1 MTPHST
7 VFALPERLAAKA
19 APHLVGRD
27 ERHLGLVQA
36 TLERQVA
43 ALAERLADLRRA
55 PGGRGRGAMDRDL
68 EIHRLSGRLGVL
80 RRFGVDLCLGRVV
93 PADGGE
99 PLWIGR
105 LGLSDDT
112 GDPLLVDWRTPA
124 AEPFFAAT
132 SAHPLGLASRRRY
145 RWSGG
150 RIVDYWDEA
159 FGPSA
164 PGDDVALDDDS
175 AFIASLGASRSPRM
189 RDVLATIQADQDAII
204 RAGSGGAL
212 VVDGGPGTG
221 KTVVALHRA
230 AYLLYADPRLGGHRG
245 GLLFVGPNQ
254 HYLRYVADVLPGL
267 GEDGVRTCTLRD
279 LVPEG
284 ALAVREP
291 DPEVARLKA
300 SARLLDAVGPAVAL
314 YEEVPTATMVVET
327 AWADVRI
334 TPRDWAEA
342 FGAVEPG
349 SPHNEVRDEIWE
361 ALLDIAVD
369 GAGDAGVP
377 PPVLRKA
384 LAANEEFR
392 DTFRRTW
399 PILEA
404 PDLVGDLWA
413 VPAYLRRCAPWL
425 SGEERQAL
433 RRPEGSDWTSA
444 DLPLLDAMRAR
455 LGDPRWSLRRR
466 QAQAVRAEDRSYMD
480 QVVQD
485 LLDADDDP
493 ESPLPLLR
501 RESLRADL
509 VHDEA
514 VPADDGDP
522 LAGPFAHLIVDEAQE
537 LTDAEWQVL
546 LRRCPSRSITVV
558 GDRAQARH
566 GFPESWTERLS
577 RVGLPEARLETLT
590 VNYRTP
596 REVMAVAEPVIRSVL
611 PDANV
616 PVSIR
621 TSGSPVHHG
630 STADLR
636 PLVDR
641 WLATHPDGIACVVGD
656 PGFTGTDR
664 VASLSPEEAKGLE
677 FDLVVLVDPDS
688 FGDGV
693 EGAVDRY
700 VAMTRTT
707 RELAILHPAG
717 QPAPGRVRAAAAG

>member
-1 MTPHST
+1 
-7 VFALPERLAAKA
+7 
-19 APHLVGRD
+19 
-27 ERHLGLVQA
+27 
-36 TLERQVA
+36 
-43 ALAERLADLRRA
+43 
-55 PGGRGRGAMDRDL
+55 
-68 EIHRLSGRLGVL
+68 
-80 RRFGVDLCLGRVV
+80 
-93 PADGGE
+93 
-99 PLWIGR
+99 
-105 LGLSDDT
+105 
-112 GDPLLVDWRTPA
+112 
-124 AEPFFAAT
+124 
-132 SAHPLGLASRRRY
+132 
-145 RWSGG
+145 
-150 RIVDYWDEA
+150 
-159 FGPSA
+159 
-164 PGDDVALDDDS
+164 
-175 AFIASLGASRSPRM
+175 
-189 RDVLATIQADQDAII
+189 
-204 RAGSGGAL
+204 
-212 VVDGGPGTG
+212 
-221 KTVVALHRA
+221 
-230 AYLLYADPRLGGHRG
+230 
-245 GLLFVGPNQ
+245 
-254 HYLRYVADVLPGL
+254 
-267 GEDGVRTCTLRD
+267 
-279 LVPEG
+279 
-284 ALAVREP
+284 
-291 DPEVARLKA
+291 
-300 SARLLDAVGPAVAL
+300 
-314 YEEVPTATMVVET
+314 
-327 AWADVRI
+327 
-334 TPRDWAEA
+334 
-342 FGAVEPG
+342 
-349 SPHNEVRDEIWE
+349 
-361 ALLDIAVD
+361 
-369 GAGDAGVP
+369 
-377 PPVLRKA
+377 VLRKA

-404 PDLVGDLWA
+404 PDLVADLWA

-425 SGEERQAL
+425 SPGEREAL
-433 RRPEGSDWTSA
+433 RRPEGSGWTLA

-466 QAQAVRAEDRSYMD
+466 QAQAVLAEDRTYMD

-537 LTDAEWQVL
+537 PTDAEWQVL

-566 GFPESWTERLS
+566 GFPESWPERLS
-577 RVGLPEARLETLT
+577 RLGLPDVRVETLT

-596 REVMAVAEPVIRSVL
+596 REVMTVAEPVIRSVL

-621 TSGSPVHHG
+621 ASGSPVHHG

-641 WLATHPDGIACVVGD
+641 WLATHHDGIACVVGD
-656 PGFTGTDR
+656 PGFAGTDR

-688 FGDGV
+688 FGDDV
-693 EGAVDRY
+693 QGAVDRY

-717 QPAPGRVRAAAAG
+717 RPATGPDRPAAAG